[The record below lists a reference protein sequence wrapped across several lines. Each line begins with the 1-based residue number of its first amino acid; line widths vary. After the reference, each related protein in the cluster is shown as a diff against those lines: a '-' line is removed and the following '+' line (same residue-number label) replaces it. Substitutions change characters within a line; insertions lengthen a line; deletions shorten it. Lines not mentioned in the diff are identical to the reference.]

1 MLQSGVARRHAT
13 DWRDCFGLPERIAA
27 RGLEPSMAMMLRPSP
42 ALRGGSARLG
52 APLFS
57 GFRRGVTRGQGAG
70 ARYTGPAKMVT
81 KISDLSPSQVAMV
94 LELAHKMKA
103 NPKDYYDALPNET
116 LLMLFEKPSLR
127 TRVSL
132 EVGMT
137 ELGGHAIS
145 YMIGDS
151 PLGKKETYGDTGACL
166 SRYVAA
172 ITARVT
178 SREQI
183 DGLTATADIPVVNA
197 LDDWAHPM
205 QILADM

>member
-1 MLQSGVARRHAT
+1 
-13 DWRDCFGLPERIAA
+13 
-27 RGLEPSMAMMLRPSP
+27 
-42 ALRGGSARLG
+42 
-52 APLFS
+52 
-57 GFRRGVTRGQGAG
+57 
-70 ARYTGPAKMVT
+70 MVT
-81 KISDLSPSQVAMV
+81 KITDLNATQVAAV

-132 EVGMT
+132 ETGMT

-183 DGLTATADIPVVNA
+183 AGLTATADVPVLCAYSAHLAPPPADYGAHVQVSRWRPA
-197 LDDWAHPM
+197 LR
-205 QILADM
+205 LAVALALAPSPPCR

>member
-1 MLQSGVARRHAT
+1 
-13 DWRDCFGLPERIAA
+13 
-27 RGLEPSMAMMLRPSP
+27 
-42 ALRGGSARLG
+42 
-52 APLFS
+52 
-57 GFRRGVTRGQGAG
+57 
-70 ARYTGPAKMVT
+70 
-81 KISDLSPSQVAMV
+81 MV

-183 DGLTATADIPVVNA
+183 NGLTATADVPVVNA

-205 QILADM
+205 QILADMCVVFSCFCTCPVPATLPQRPNIARRSRPSVGRELKGPIYPCCRLLCAALQANDRREVRQPRRRPDGLLR